1 VRVVK
6 EQRAEM
12 AAVDVA
18 MGKAQAA
25 MGRFEGSLV
34 NQSDFIQDHMPNPN
48 PNLNPNPNH
57 NPNPNPNPNPN
68 FIQDQMPAAVEKLT
82 ALMQQCD
89 EVMRLSLQEDP
100 ASEAKV
106 RARARVR
113 VKVRVGP

>member
-1 VRVVK
+1 MTLTLSVTPA
-6 EQRAEM
+6 Q
-12 AAVDVA
+12 VDVA

-34 NQSDFIQDHMPNPN
+34 KQSD
-48 PNLNPNPNH
+48 
-57 NPNPNPNPNPN
+57 

-106 RARARVR
+106 RARARAR
-113 VKVRVGP
+113 VKG